1 MKFAIAGYRH
11 GFFCA
16 AIVCMAALGGFMN
29 DTTQKS
35 RLLFDGKTFRGWEG
49 DTLHTW
55 RIDHGAIV
63 GGSLN
68 ETVPHNNFLCT
79 KRNYANF
86 TLRLKVKLVGK
97 SGFINAG
104 VQFRSQ
110 RLTNPSHEM
119 IGYQADVGPGYWGS
133 LYDESRRHKTLMAP
147 DSTAVSRLVKVND
160 WNEMEIRCESRHI
173 RLYLNGKQTVDYTE
187 GDESLPQ
194 EGLIGLQVHGGG
206 KVEVYYKDLIL
217 TELP

>member
-1 MKFAIAGYRH
+1 MTGSRTGLLFFNFA
-11 GFFCA
+11 
-16 AIVCMAALGGFMN
+16 
-29 DTTQKS
+29 QKS
-35 RLLFDGKTFRGWEG
+35 RPLFDGKTFRGWEG

-55 RIDHGAIV
+55 RIEKGAIV
-63 GGSLN
+63 GGSLT
-68 ETVPHNNFLCT
+68 EKVPHNDFICT

-86 TLRLKVKLVGK
+86 NLRLKVKLVGN

-110 RLTNPSHEM
+110 RLANPAHEM

-133 LYDESRRHKTLMAP
+133 LYDESRRNKTLAAP
-147 DSTAVSRLVKVND
+147 DSLALKKLVKVND
-160 WNEMEIRCESRHI
+160 WNEMEIRCENRHI

-187 GDESLPQ
+187 LDETLPR
-194 EGLIGLQVHGGG
+194 EGLIALQVHGGG
-206 KVEVYYKDLIL
+206 KVEVSYRDIVL

>member
-1 MKFAIAGYRH
+1 MIGSRTALLFFGAIFCLTALAG
-11 GFFCA
+11 FVTIA
-16 AIVCMAALGGFMN
+16 
-29 DTTQKS
+29 QKS
-35 RLLFDGKTFRGWEG
+35 RPLFDGKTFRGWEG

-55 RIDHGAIV
+55 RIEKGAIV
-63 GGSLN
+63 GGSLT
-68 ETVPHNNFLCT
+68 EKVPHNDFICT

-86 TLRLKVKLVGK
+86 NLRLKVKLVGN

-110 RLTNPSHEM
+110 RLTNPAHEM

-133 LYDESRRHKTLMAP
+133 LYDESRRNKTLAAP
-147 DSTAVSRLVKVND
+147 DSIAVKKLVKTND
-160 WNEMEIRCESRHI
+160 WNEMEIRCENGHI

-187 GDESLPQ
+187 ADETLPR
-194 EGLIGLQVHGGG
+194 EGLIALQVHGGG
-206 KVEVYYKDLIL
+206 KVEVSYKDIVL

>member
-1 MKFAIAGYRH
+1 MTGSRTGLLFAGAI
-11 GFFCA
+11 FCS
-16 AIVCMAALGGFMN
+16 AALAGFIN
-29 DTTQKS
+29 ITQKPHP
-35 RLLFDGKTFRGWEG
+35 LFDGKTFRGWEG

-55 RIDHGAIV
+55 RIENGAIV
-63 GGSLN
+63 GGSLT
-68 ETVPHNNFLCT
+68 EKVPHNDFICT

-86 TLRLKVKLVGK
+86 NLKLKVKLVGK

-110 RLTNPSHEM
+110 RLANPAHEM

-133 LYDESRRHKTLMAP
+133 LYDESRRNKTLAAP
-147 DSTAVSRLVKVND
+147 DSVSLKKLVKAND
-160 WNEMEIRCESRHI
+160 WNAMEIRCVDHHI
-173 RLYLNGKQTVDYTE
+173 RLYLNGKQTVDYME
-187 GDESLPQ
+187 PDEKLPR

-206 KVEVYYKDLIL
+206 TLEVYYKDIIL

>member
-1 MKFAIAGYRH
+1 MAGYRP
-11 GFFCA
+11 GIFCA
-16 AIVCMAALGGFMN
+16 AIVCMAALGSFIN
-29 DTTQKS
+29 STPQKS

-55 RIDHGAIV
+55 RIENGTIA
-63 GGSLN
+63 GGSVN
-68 ETVPHNNFLCT
+68 EMVPHNNFICT
-79 KRNYANF
+79 KRNYGNF
-86 TLRLKVKLVGK
+86 ILRLKVKLVGK

-119 IGYQADVGPGYWGS
+119 IGYQSDVGPGYWGS
-133 LYDESRRHKTLMAP
+133 LYDESRRNKTLMAP
-147 DSTAVSRLVKVND
+147 DSAFVSGLVKVND
-160 WNEMEIRCESRHI
+160 WNEMEIRCENRHI

-187 GDESLPQ
+187 EDESLPQ
-194 EGLIGLQVHGGG
+194 DGLIGLQVHGGG

>member
-1 MKFAIAGYRH
+1 MAAYHRR
-11 GFFCA
+11 FFYG
-16 AIVCMAALGGFMN
+16 AIVSMLALGGFIER
-29 DTTQKS
+29 TGQKP
-35 RLLFDGKTFRGWEG
+35 RHLFDGKTFRGWVG

-55 RIDHGAIV
+55 RIEKGAIV
-63 GGSLN
+63 GGSVN
-68 ETVPHNNFLCT
+68 EMVPLNNFLCT
-79 KRNYANF
+79 NRNYGNF

-119 IGYQADVGPGYWGS
+119 IGYQADVGPAYWGS
-133 LYDESRRHKTLMAP
+133 LYDESRRNKTLMAP
-147 DSTAVSRLVKVND
+147 DSTATSRLVKVND
-160 WNEMEIRCESRHI
+160 WNEMEIRCENRHI

-187 GDESLPQ
+187 EDESLPQ

>member
-1 MKFAIAGYRH
+1 MAGYRL
-11 GFFCA
+11 GFFSA
-16 AIVCMAALGGFMN
+16 AIVCMAALVGFMN
-29 DTTQKS
+29 NTAQKS

-55 RIDHGAIV
+55 RIEQGTIV
-63 GGSLN
+63 GGSQM
-68 ETVPHNNFLCT
+68 EMVPHNNFICT
-79 KRNYANF
+79 KRNYDNF
-86 TLRLKVKLVGK
+86 ILRLKVKLVGK
-97 SGFINAG
+97 SGFSNAG

-110 RLTNPSHEM
+110 RLADPSHEM

-133 LYDESRRHKTLMAP
+133 LYDESRRNKTLMAP
-147 DSTAVSRLVKVND
+147 DSTTVSRLVKVND
-160 WNEMEIRCESRHI
+160 WNDMEIRCENRHI

-187 GDESLPQ
+187 ADESLPQ